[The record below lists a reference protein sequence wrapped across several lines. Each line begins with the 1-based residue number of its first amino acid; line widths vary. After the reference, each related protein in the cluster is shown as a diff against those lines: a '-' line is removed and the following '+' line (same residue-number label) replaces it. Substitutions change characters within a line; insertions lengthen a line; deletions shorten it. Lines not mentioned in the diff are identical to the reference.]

1 MASWQSSYGDKAFCH
16 VARDFV
22 QKNIFDFFLR
32 PFLRIYSKK
41 NQDKFN
47 VSRNYYIYILWK
59 ININM
64 KSTLETFIL

>member
-47 VSRNYYIYILWK
+47 VSRYYIYYEK
-59 ININM
+59 
-64 KSTLETFIL
+64 